1 MAAYQEPEQT
11 QTRAKEAAKGAAAK
25 PRIARARRGGMPR
38 FTPTDQ
44 QRHLVTLCA
53 GGMSQHEIARLVLN
67 PRTNKPFNAETL
79 VKYFPQELAVGTAK
93 SKAMILGQYHQ
104 LIAKGSENSVL
115 FGMRAVIGFD
125 DRNPPVTM
133 RLGVSGPDGKSSTIN
148 IEFVQPD
155 PSRFRDD
162 DEPARLPAPPR
173 DVTPAP
179 R

>member
-1 MAAYQEPEQT
+1 
-11 QTRAKEAAKGAAAK
+11 
-25 PRIARARRGGMPR
+25 MPR

-53 GGMSQHEIARLVLN
+53 GGMSQHEIAR
-67 PRTNKPFNAETL
+67 
-79 VKYFPQELAVGTAK
+79 
-93 SKAMILGQYHQ
+93 
-104 LIAKGSENSVL
+104 SENSVL

-173 DVTPAP
+173 DITPQPAP
-179 R
+179 